1 MENVIDLKR
10 RIGRRLQTLRKQ
22 HHLSQEVVAKVLGV
36 RSITYCGYEDG
47 KQLIHTRLVIKLA
60 AILRGQLGLSA
71 DAVEPQVNKYKA
83 PLKSAPPDQGEAFE
97 AEKFKKVVI

>member
-36 RSITYCGYEDG
+36 RAITYCGYEDG
-47 KQLIHTRLVIKLA
+47 KQLIHTLNCVKLA
-60 AILRGQLGLSA
+60 RFYGVSLDYLLTLS
-71 DAVEPQVNKYKA
+71 NHR
-83 PLKSAPPDQGEAFE
+83 
-97 AEKFKKVVI
+97 

>member
-36 RSITYCGYEDG
+36 SPSSGYELMHEKDFPTLKIG
-47 KQLIHTRLVIKLA
+47 NRIVVPKEQFISWVNQNT
-60 AILRGQLGLSA
+60 GGA
-71 DAVEPQVNKYKA
+71 D
-83 PLKSAPPDQGEAFE
+83 
-97 AEKFKKVVI
+97 

>member
-36 RSITYCGYEDG
+36 RSVTYCGYEEG
-47 KQLIHTRLVIKLA
+47 KQLIRTRHCVKLA
-60 AILRGQLGLSA
+60 RFYGVSLDYLLTLS
-71 DAVEPQVNKYKA
+71 NHR
-83 PLKSAPPDQGEAFE
+83 
-97 AEKFKKVVI
+97 